1 MVVCF
6 MNEKRYEVKNEKV
19 FGEHILLTRK
29 VQELWYAV
37 IRCEI
42 QGINNEL
49 DVCNKI
55 MELNNTFRHE
65 MKKLVTGNI
74 KRAVFGSTIVEREE
88 QILSFFSP
96 P

>member
-1 MVVCF
+1 

-19 FGEHILLTRK
+19 FGEHTLLTRN
-29 VQELWYAV
+29 VQELWYAI
-37 IRCEI
+37 IRCEV
-42 QGINNEL
+42 QGMNNEL

-65 MKKLVTGNI
+65 MKKLVTGDI

-88 QILSFFSP
+88 
-96 P
+96 